1 MPKPL
6 GNVADKNH
14 NESDLNKTRMTETS
28 VRHMAG
34 NEISQFS
41 NKM

>member
-6 GNVADKNH
+6 GNVADKNL
-14 NESDLNKTRMTETS
+14 NESELNKTRMTETS

-34 NEISQFS
+34 NEISQFG